1 MVNKCAAP
9 LWTSGILPEYQSGE
23 YVGVDKEGNL
33 YKGIVMFMVVRWK

>member
-9 LWTSGILPEYQSGE
+9 LWTFGILPEYQSGE

-33 YKGIVMFMVVRWK
+33 SKGIVMFMVVRWK